1 MTLKAKTLFGGSCE
15 FMLGVAELHQLPP
28 DDKLEIC
35 FAGRSNVGKS
45 SLLNAL
51 VGQKNLAR
59 TSNTP
64 GRTQQL
70 NFFDLGGLM
79 YMVDLPGYGY
89 AKAPVA
95 IVRKWQ
101 QVLEAYLCGR
111 ANLRRAFILV
121 DSRHG
126 VKDLDHEIMDMLDK
140 AAVSFQVV
148 LTKADKIKPSQH
160 ADVIHKTIVDIKRHT
175 AAYPDILL
183 TSSEK
188 SLGILELQQSI
199 ADLLQN

>member
-1 MTLKAKTLFGGSCE
+1 MSRIKKLFNGKCT

-28 DDKLEIC
+28 DDRVEIC

-70 NFFDLGGLM
+70 NFFDLGELM

-95 IVRKWQ
+95 IVRQWQ
-101 QVLEAYLCGR
+101 AVLQEYLRSR
-111 ANLRRAFILV
+111 AQLRRAFILI

-126 VKDLDHEIMDMLDK
+126 VKSLDHEIMDMLDL
-140 AAVSFQVV
+140 AAVSFQVI
-148 LTKADKIKPSQH
+148 LTKADKIKAPAQE
-160 ADVIHKTIVDIKRHT
+160 AVVKNTLAEIKRHP
-175 AAYPDILL
+175 AAYPEAIL

-188 SLGILELQQSI
+188 GVGIDDVRHEIARLLEY
-199 ADLLQN
+199 